1 MSAHEIPAGSLS
13 VAFVVTG
20 LLAWCA
26 GGRRRGA
33 AAIAGGLAAVQTALH
48 LIFSAG
54 QSHGGGTAGH
64 TAMDHAAGLGDTATR
79 PDPAMAHTAMDP
91 ATGSVME
98 MTTGSAME
106 TTTGSAME
114 TTVASVVETAVAAVG
129 SQSSLGMLA
138 AHLLAALFCGLW
150 LARGEAALFALAR
163 TVAALAF
170 TPLRLL
176 LAVVRVPELPRSV
189 RPRPRTPRRPHGVV
203 LAHSLSR
210 RGPPRLP
217 VPRAAALGAHV

>member
-13 VAFVVTG
+13 AAFVVTG
-20 LLAWCA
+20 SLAWCA

-64 TAMDHAAGLGDTATR
+64 TAMDHATAQA
-79 PDPAMAHTAMDP
+79 DPATAHAAMDP
-91 ATGSVME
+91 ATAHTAVDQAMTSVMETTVGSATEMTVGSVME
-98 MTTGSAME
+98 
-106 TTTGSAME
+106 
-114 TTVASVVETAVAAVG
+114 TVVAAAG

-176 LAVVRVPELPRSV
+176 LAVVRVPEPPRSV
-189 RPRPRTPRRPHGVV
+189 RPRPRTPRRARGVV

-217 VPRAAALGAHV
+217 VPRATALGAHV